1 MCSETEICRSSQ
13 ESLTYMGVESYDLS
27 LLNQSM
33 LQANDELT
41 ILATVVALLSLVANT
56 SGHLV
61 A

>member
-1 MCSETEICRSSQ
+1 
-13 ESLTYMGVESYDLS
+13 MGVESYDLS